1 MKHSQIGHQKELV
14 GLKWIKKKYS
24 ERKSVSRKTCYDPHV
39 FIHFMIV
46 VTNLRELFVNL
57 GNSKARAISPTY
69 DLAYMALLNG
79 KDIEEAEDKTTQKK
93 QDEKSAPPSQQQHH
107 QQNGPVEKVQQQHE
121 KQEDNTSALE
131 EQEKENES
139 SMEQQNENESS
150 MEQQNVSPVN
160 EAAQDT
166 ETHSTEKPSSSDSNE
181 SAQVSNTSTEKP
193 PVSDTNDDS
202 VMPDVDKENELPPSY
217 DQVVKEKEKGDSSGA
232 LILYEKKPELPRRP
246 SAANM
251 MLGKQ
256 QDVTGKILIFLYEDT
271 LI

>member
-139 SMEQQNENESS
+139 SMEQQ
-150 MEQQNVSPVN
+150 EQQNVSPVN